1 LTIIS
6 GGIFWVTRDEAIAIL
21 ALPQDKAVKVILAL
35 SEKAE
40 KYDQLV
46 GGVSP
51 TTPSGMIAPYLKP
64 PPEVK
69 SKKSPGRKIG
79 HPGSARLRPEKV
91 DDFKEHTLRCCP
103 ECHGPVGNPIKTYN
117 RYTEDIPPIE
127 APEVTEH
134 TVHGY
139 WCSTCKKVVFPA
151 VTEALPN
158 SVIGLRLVVFTA
170 WLHYLVGV
178 SVNNIVK
185 LLSVVCHFKISA
197 GGLTQA
203 WKNLASLLEPH
214 YNHIADMIAKS
225 GVLNAD
231 ETGWRLNGITHWLWC
246 FTTKSLCYYLI
257 TKSRGS
263 PVIKDVLGTVFRGI
277 LICDFW
283 GAYNKISAL
292 AKQRCFYHLFTE
304 LTKVDKVNHSPDW
317 KAFRKTLARLL
328 KDAVR
333 LSTKKAQ
340 LAPQRFD
347 RLRDRLAYRLGQI
360 IDATYQDKDA
370 KRLVKRLK
378 RHSNELFTFLDHE
391 NVSPYNNHAE
401 QQMRKPVQTRKVS
414 QQNRSDHGA
423 KTQAILMTLFRS
435 EELQGKNPVEAVLAL
450 AKATIAKD
458 SLDEEPLKMAA

>member
-1 LTIIS
+1 M
-6 GGIFWVTRDEAIAIL
+6 D
-21 ALPQDKAVKVILAL
+21 
-35 SEKAE
+35 
-40 KYDQLV
+40 
-46 GGVSP
+46 
-51 TTPSGMIAPYLKP
+51 
-64 PPEVK
+64 
-69 SKKSPGRKIG
+69 
-79 HPGSARLRPEKV
+79 H
-91 DDFKEHTLRCCP
+91 FKEHTLRCCP
-103 ECHGPVGNPIKTYN
+103 ECHGPVKNPIKEYK

-139 WCSTCKKVVFPA
+139 WCSRCKKVVFPA
-151 VTEALPN
+151 VTDALPN
-158 SVIGLRLVVFTA
+158 SMIGLRLVVFTA

-178 SVNNIVK
+178 SVGNIVK
-185 LLSVVCHFKISA
+185 LLSVVCRFKISA

-203 WKNLASLLEPH
+203 WKNLASLLEPT
-214 YNHIADMIAKS
+214 YTHIGDMISKS

-304 LTKVDKVNHSPDW
+304 LAKVDKVNHSPSW

-347 RLRDRLAYRLGQI
+347 RLKGRLAYRLEQI
-360 IDATYQDKDA
+360 
-370 KRLVKRLK
+370 L
-378 RHSNELFTFLDHE
+378 
-391 NVSPYNNHAE
+391 
-401 QQMRKPVQTRKVS
+401 
-414 QQNRSDHGA
+414 
-423 KTQAILMTLFRS
+423 
-435 EELQGKNPVEAVLAL
+435 
-450 AKATIAKD
+450 
-458 SLDEEPLKMAA
+458 

>member
-1 LTIIS
+1 M
-6 GGIFWVTRDEAIAIL
+6 TRDEAMAIL
-21 ALPQDKAVKVILAL
+21 ALPRDKAVKVILTL

-40 KYDQLV
+40 KYDQLI

-64 PPEVK
+64 PPRVK

-79 HPGSARLRPEKV
+79 HPGSARPRPEKV
-91 DDFKEHTLRCCP
+91 DHFKEHTLRCCP
-103 ECHGPVGNPIKTYN
+103 ECHGPIGNPIKTYN
-117 RYTEDIPPIE
+117 RYIEDIPPIE
-127 APEVTEH
+127 GPEVTQH

-139 WCSTCKKVVFPA
+139 WCSRCKKVVFPA
-151 VTEALPN
+151 VTDALQN

-185 LLSVVCHFKISA
+185 LLSVVCRFKISA

-203 WKNLASLLEPH
+203 WKNLASLLEPT
-214 YNHIADMIAKS
+214 YARIGKTISRS

-231 ETGWRLNGITHWLWC
+231 ETGWRLNGVTHWLWC

-263 PVIKDVLGTVFRGI
+263 PVIRDVLGTVFRGI

-304 LTKVDKVNHSPDW
+304 LTKVDKVNHCPQW
-317 KAFRKTLARLL
+317 KTFRKTLTRLL
-328 KDAVR
+328 RDAVR
-333 LSTKKAQ
+333 LSTKKGQ
-340 LAPQRFD
+340 LAPLRFH
-347 RLRDRLAYRLGQI
+347 RLKGRLLYRLEQI
-360 IDATYQDKDA
+360 LRSSHQDKDT

-378 RHSNELFTFLDHE
+378 RHKAELFTFLDYE

-401 QQMRKPVQTRKVS
+401 QQMRKPVLTRKVS

-423 KTQAILMTLFRS
+423 KAQAILMTLFRTA
-435 EELQGKNPVEAVLAL
+435 ELQGKNPVETILSV
-450 AKATIAKD
+450 AKSVIAKD
-458 SLDEEPLKMAA
+458 SIDQDSLKLAA